1 MACYRVELTDRA
13 LAHFRGHIGY
23 IANDLCNPDAAL
35 RLWEALGRA
44 IDVLANH
51 PETAPLCVDRAL
63 RGFGY
68 RKKRIDGTRYL
79 CLCRVEG
86 DTVWIDGI
94 YHELQDYENLFATG
108 E

>member
-13 LAHFRGHIGY
+13 LTHFRGHIDY
-23 IANDLCNPDAAL
+23 IVNELRNPDAAL
-35 RLWEALGRA
+35 RLWNALGRA
-44 IDVLANH
+44 IDALADH
-51 PETAPLCVDRAL
+51 PETAPLCVDQAL
-63 RGFGY
+63 CGFGY

-79 CLCRVEG
+79 CICRVEG
-86 DTVWIDGI
+86 DAVWIDGI

>member
-13 LAHFRGHIGY
+13 LTHFRGHIDY
-23 IANDLCNPDAAL
+23 IVNELRNPDAVPVECPGAGLDAL
-35 RLWEALGRA
+35 A
-44 IDVLANH
+44 DH
-51 PETAPLCVDRAL
+51 PETAPLCVDQAL
-63 RGFGY
+63 CGFGY

-79 CLCRVEG
+79 CICRVEG
-86 DTVWIDGI
+86 DAVWIDGI